1 MLWTMIGTYYE
12 LTKKKNDPKVI
23 KAVGDAAAVIF
34 EYYTGESI
42 KRVKITDDG
51 LKM

>member
-1 MLWTMIGTYYE
+1 MIGTYYE
-12 LTKKKNDPKVI
+12 LAKKKNDPKVI